1 MPDTP
6 SPRDQQIEEVGNDIG
21 SRLSTAV
28 VLFHSAIADR
38 LGLNVTDWKCAD
50 IIRRYPSMN
59 PGQLSEITGMTTPAT
74 TLALDRLEKA
84 GLIRRE
90 RDTQD
95 RRKVIIYPVNNPERN
110 QEIGALFTG
119 LIEAMND
126 VMARYDDAQ
135 LVTISD
141 FVERTITAVEV
152 AAVEL
157 RKDSADS

>member
-1 MPDTP
+1 MADTP
-6 SPRDQQIEEVGNDIG
+6 SERDQQIENVGNDIG

-84 GLIRRE
+84 GLVRRE
-90 RDTQD
+90 RDTND
-95 RRKVIIYPVNNPERN
+95 RRKVIVYSVNDPERN

-119 LIEAMND
+119 LIEAMTE

-135 LVTISD
+135 LATIGD
-141 FVERTITAVEV
+141 FVERMITAVET
-152 AAVEL
+152 AAVDL
-157 RKDSADS
+157 RKETEIP